1 MATETMTLASEIES
15 FATPRVASGRYANT
29 ADVVHAAMDA
39 LRLSEAGEE
48 AINDAL
54 LALAEE
60 GEASGD
66 AEGDIFATILAK
78 YGLNASS
85 QS

>member
-1 MATETMTLASEIES
+1 MATETTSFPSEIES
-15 FATPRVASGRYANT
+15 FAAPRVASGRYAST
-29 ADVVHAAMDA
+29 ADVVHAALDA
-39 LRLSEAGEE
+39 LRLSEAGEQ
-48 AINDAL
+48 AINNAL

-66 AEGDIFATILAK
+66 AEGDIFATVLTK
-78 YGLNASS
+78 YALDASP

>member
-1 MATETMTLASEIES
+1 M
-15 FATPRVASGRYANT
+15 
-29 ADVVHAAMDA
+29 HA
-39 LRLSEAGEE
+39 LRLSEAGDE